1 MASENKVLF
10 YSEELNQD
18 IYQNS
23 DLLESKKMLAN
34 KIEKDNINKNS
45 YNTIVDSIDYLGC
58 INGNCSKIHCDCG
71 GNNEKCE
78 CKNNNLNLHNVKNN
92 NLVNNSVNNQNNVA
106 NNVNNFVKNLI
117 DFIFILLLVS
127 LLVYVVYKKESFYL
141 LHILGLTLVYIFYKI
156 YIDSRL

>member
-18 IYQNS
+18 IYQNN
-23 DLLESKKMLAN
+23 DLLESKKMLAK

-78 CKNNNLNLHNVKNN
+78 CKNNNL
-92 NLVNNSVNNQNNVA
+92 VNNSVNSEN
-106 NNVNNFVKNLI
+106 NNVNSKNNNVNSVDSFIKNLI

-127 LLVYVVYKKESFYL
+127 LLVYVIYKKESFYL

>member
-92 NLVNNSVNNQNNVA
+92 NLVNNSVNNQNNV
-106 NNVNNFVKNLI
+106 VNNFVKNLI